1 MIAADRFETARF
13 SGTGMQG
20 PEIVERCWRWCSQA
34 VQQRPSSHVQSLSS
48 NTRLCHPRS
57 NFSRRMPS
65 TCDCPQMVAP
75 WPPPLKTR
83 GRPNAQRDTCS
94 AGSVRIRHHYQHA
107 SRVTGAKGAIV
118 KLGNPTCARGGG
130 SAGRV
135 CQTRAIQSSNGAVS
149 GKAGSTGNTSV
160 HQTANCT
167 CLANAFSQNGQ
178 SCKSRVLRRLLP
190 TNRALLQT
198 PDCDNEPLP
207 GDHSVRFSTLGVWVR
222 GAKVGPWAARS
233 PE

>member
-1 MIAADRFETARF
+1 M
-13 SGTGMQG
+13 
-20 PEIVERCWRWCSQA
+20 VERCWRWCSQA
-34 VQQRPSSHVQSLSS
+34 VQQRPSNHVQSISS
-48 NTRLCHPRS
+48 NTRVCLPRS
-57 NFSRRMPS
+57 NFSRRMPP
-65 TCDCPQMVAP
+65 TRDYPQMVAP
-75 WPPPLKTR
+75 GPPQAR
-83 GRPNAQRDTCS
+83 GRPDAQRDTCS
-94 AGSVRIRHHYQHA
+94 AGFVRIRYHYQHA

-118 KLGNPTCARGGG
+118 KLGIPTCAWGGG

-149 GKAGSTGNTSV
+149 GEAGSTGNTSA
-160 HQTANCT
+160 HQTASCT
-167 CLANAFSQNGQ
+167 WLANAFSQNGQ

-222 GAKVGPWAARS
+222 GAKVGPWATRS